1 MIILKL
7 DYLECQVGKRIEK
20 QEQKKKLT
28 TMIVLLIIL
37 KIEKDGDGL

>member
-7 DYLECQVGKRIEK
+7 DYLEYQARKRIEK

-37 KIEKDGDGL
+37 KKEKDGDGL